1 MSYNPKFKEAF
12 TMASNMYNKHS
23 EEIDRFVFDYK
34 LMEFYDQNGYLC
46 QQLTPFLLIDFKK

>member
-1 MSYNPKFKEAF
+1 MYNPKFKEAF
-12 TMASNMYNKHS
+12 QMANNMYKAHA

-34 LMEFYDQNGYLC
+34 IQELYDSQGEIY

>member
-1 MSYNPKFKEAF
+1 MYNPKFKEAF
-12 TMASNMYNKHS
+12 TMANTMYNKHA

-34 LMEFYDQNGYLC
+34 VQELYDSNGEIY